1 MLVRNQALHSFQKL
15 ALECSKSC
23 FTFFGGRVCQKRYV
37 PIFALKNVQNGLG
50 KSLLLKISKVL
61 NIIQKFYVQN
71 TIICSHLNDKI
82 DFTY

>member
-37 PIFALKNVQNGLG
+37 PIFALKNVQNGFG
-50 KSLLLKISKVL
+50 KS
-61 NIIQKFYVQN
+61 
-71 TIICSHLNDKI
+71 
-82 DFTY
+82 